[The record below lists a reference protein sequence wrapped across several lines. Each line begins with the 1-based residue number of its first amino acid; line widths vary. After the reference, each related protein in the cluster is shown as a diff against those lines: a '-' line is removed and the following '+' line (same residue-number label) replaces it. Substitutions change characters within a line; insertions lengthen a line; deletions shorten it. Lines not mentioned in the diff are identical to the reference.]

1 MTLQLSPATPVD
13 HAPPAE
19 TPDTT
24 QGMLALGRYL
34 QSVDYQFVAVT
45 PDTHQHYLRRMADRP
60 VRDLRDVFGWSRP
73 FRQDQVSTDEFEL
86 MQQAGVLGHKGEVW
100 RSRIRWSSLGNW
112 LCAHSA
118 YPTDSAD
125 AVFFGPDTYRFARL
139 IQSYL
144 ADNAGSV
151 RRAVDIGCGSGAGAM
166 LVAGACPDADV
177 LAVDIN
183 PQALRMAAIN
193 TELAGLSNI
202 RTAQSN
208 LLNDVEGDFDLIVAN
223 PPYMMDSQERA
234 YRHGGGTL
242 GAGLSERIVS
252 AALERLAPGGSLVL
266 YTGVA
271 IVAGRDVFREG
282 LHQRLTTQPCSWR
295 YQEIDPD
302 VFGEELLKP
311 AYAEVE
317 RIAAVGLV
325 LTRDR

>member
-1 MTLQLSPATPVD
+1 MTLELSLATVADSAPA
-13 HAPPAE
+13 AE
-19 TPDTT
+19 AEDTT

-34 QSVDYQFVAVT
+34 RSGDYRFVAVT
-45 PDTHQHYLRRMADRP
+45 PETHQHYMKRMAERP
-60 VRDLRDVFGWSRP
+60 VRDLRDIFGWSRA
-73 FRQDQVSTDEFEL
+73 FGEDQVSTETFRL
-86 MQQAGVLGHKGEVW
+86 MQQAGVLMRKGEWW
-100 RSRIRWSSLGNW
+100 RSRVRWSSLGDL

-139 IQSYL
+139 IQSHL
-144 ADNAGSV
+144 SDNAGSV

-166 LVAGACPDADV
+166 LVAAACPAAQV
-177 LAVDIN
+177 LALDIN
-183 PQALRMAAIN
+183 PQALRLAAIN
-193 TELAGLSNI
+193 SALAGLSNI

-208 LLNDVEGDFDLIVAN
+208 LLADVDGTFDLIIAN

-234 YRHGGGTL
+234 YRHGGGKL

-252 AALERLAPGGSLVL
+252 TALERLAPGGSLVL

-271 IVAGRDVFREG
+271 IVAGRDVFLEG
-282 LHQRLTTQPCSWR
+282 LQQRLTNQPCDWH
-295 YQEIDPD
+295 YQELDPD

-325 LTRDR
+325 LTLNR

>member
-1 MTLQLSPATPVD
+1 MTLELSLATVADCAPA
-13 HAPPAE
+13 AE
-19 TPDTT
+19 AQDTE
-24 QGMLALGRYL
+24 QGMLALGRHL
-34 QSVDYQFVAVT
+34 RSGGYQFVAVT
-45 PDTHQHYLRRMADRP
+45 PDTHQHYLKRMVERP
-60 VRDLRDVFGWSRP
+60 VRDLRDIFGWSR
-73 FRQDQVSTDEFEL
+73 FFGKDQVCTEIFDL
-86 MQQAGVLGHKGEVW
+86 MQQAGVLARKGELW
-100 RSRIRWSSLGNW
+100 RSLVRWSSLDDL

-118 YPTDSAD
+118 YPTDAAD

-139 IQSYL
+139 IESHL
-144 ADNAGSV
+144 TDHAGSV

-166 LVAGACPDADV
+166 LVARACPKADV

-183 PQALRMAAIN
+183 PQALRLADIN
-193 TELAGLSNI
+193 SQLAGLSNI
-202 RTAQSN
+202 RTTQSN
-208 LLNDVEGDFDLIVAN
+208 LLANVEGDFDLIVAN

-282 LHQRLTTQPCSWR
+282 LQQRLADQPCSWR

-325 LTRDR
+325 LTLDR

>member
-1 MTLQLSPATPVD
+1 MTLELSRAASTLDAVMD
-13 HAPPAE
+13 SQ
-19 TPDTT
+19 DTT
-24 QGMLALGRYL
+24 SGLLELGRYL
-34 QSVDYQFVAVT
+34 KTVDYRFVAVT
-45 PDTHQHYLRRMADRP
+45 PETHQHYLKRMAERP
-60 VRDLRDVFGWSRP
+60 VRDLRDIFGWSRS
-73 FRQDQVSTDEFEL
+73 FEQGQVTGEAFDL
-86 MQQAGVLGHKGEVW
+86 MAQAGVLVQKGDCW
-100 RSRIRWSSLGNW
+100 RSRIRWSSLGDL

-139 IQSYL
+139 IESHL
-144 ADNAGSV
+144 KTHAGRV

-166 LVAGACPDADV
+166 LIASACSHAKV

-183 PQALRMAAIN
+183 PQALYLTAIN
-193 TELAGLSNI
+193 SQLAGLGNVRVARSD
-202 RTAQSN
+202 
-208 LLNDVEGDFDLIVAN
+208 LLTDVEGEFDLIIAN

-234 YRHGGGTL
+234 YRHGGGKL

-252 AALERLAPGGSLVL
+252 TALERLAPGGSLVL

-271 IVAGRDVFREG
+271 IVAGRDVFQEG
-282 LHQRLTTQPCSWR
+282 LQQRLDNEHCTWR
-295 YQEIDPD
+295 YEELDPD

-325 LTRDR
+325 ITRPL